1 MPLIAARFHMVSPVS
16 VLANLV
22 LAPLSTVLLWTGYLH
37 AAAGLAAP
45 WATRIFAVP
54 FDWLLTLFLRVVET
68 AAHVRFSHAYVPGPP
83 DWWLVG
89 YYALLIGVAFV
100 RPFCRWGARRW
111 SLLAAWMILGLA
123 WGLRSPASGLLTCT
137 FLSVGHGGAILIET
151 PAGRTLLYDAGAM
164 QDGRVA
170 ERAVQSTLWERR
182 DAGLDAIVLSH
193 ADVDHFNGAA
203 GLMETVPVGRL
214 FVSQQF
220 LDFRQK
226 SVVSLCDS
234 CRGVRRPHQ
243 AAPRRRPPDCRRR
256 RDHARAATPTRA
268 SPHKR

>member
-1 MPLIAARFHMVSPVS
+1 
-16 VLANLV
+16 
-22 LAPLSTVLLWTGYLH
+22 
-37 AAAGLAAP
+37 
-45 WATRIFAVP
+45 
-54 FDWLLTLFLRVVET
+54 
-68 AAHVRFSHAYVPGPP
+68 
-83 DWWLVG
+83 
-89 YYALLIGVAFV
+89 
-100 RPFCRWGARRW
+100 
-111 SLLAAWMILGLA
+111 MILGLA

-137 FLSVGHGGAILIET
+137 FLSVGHGGAILLET
-151 PAGRTLLYDAGAM
+151 PTGRTLLYDAGAM

-234 CRGVRRPHQ
+234 CAACGVPIKLLRDGDRLIVDEGVTMRG
-243 AAPRRRPPDCRRR
+243 
-256 RDHARAATPTRA
+256 AATPTRA